1 MYAVV
6 EISGKQYKVEEG
18 KFIDVDLQGT
28 DSESLSFDKV
38 LLASD
43 SNNSVVGTPYIDGA
57 EITAKVMKSFKDK
70 KVLVYKMRPKKGTR
84 TKQGHR
90 QKFTRLMI
98 EAIKIP
104 ALK

>member
-18 KFIDVDLQGT
+18 KFIDIDFQA
-28 DSESLSFDKV
+28 DSEGEFKFDKV
-38 LLASD
+38 LLTSD
-43 SNNSVVGTPYIDGA
+43 GESVNVGTPYISGA
-57 EITAKVMKSFKDK
+57 EVTGKLLKDFKDK

-90 QKFTRLMI
+90 QNYSRVKI
-98 EAIKIP
+98 EAIK
-104 ALK
+104 A

>member
-18 KFIDVDLQGT
+18 KFIDVDLQS
-28 DSESLSFDKV
+28 DELESEVKFDKV
-38 LLASD
+38 LLTSD
-43 SNNSVVGTPYIDGA
+43 GSDVKVGAPYLEGA
-57 EITAKVMKSFKDK
+57 EVTAKLLKNLKDK

-90 QKFTRLMI
+90 QNYSRFLVSS
-98 EAIKIP
+98 IK
-104 ALK
+104 A